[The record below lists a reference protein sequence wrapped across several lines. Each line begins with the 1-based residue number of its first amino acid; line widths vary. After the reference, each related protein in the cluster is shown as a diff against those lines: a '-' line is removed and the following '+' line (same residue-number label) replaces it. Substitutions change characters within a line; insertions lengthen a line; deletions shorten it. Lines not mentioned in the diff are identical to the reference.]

1 MTAHPE
7 SSDSNAGRSGV
18 KPLTV
23 LWALAAV
30 VVLVGAVAV
39 LIVMARD
46 DGSSEADAQTLE
58 LVVPAG
64 TKARQNAGEK
74 VVVMDDHIE
83 LTVGDRLVI
92 RNEDVAP
99 QTVGPYSVQPG
110 EVTTVKYGFPGV
122 YEGYCELSEG
132 KRYQIVVTE

>member
-1 MTAHPE
+1 MTPQPE
-7 SSDSNAGRSGV
+7 KADEPAARSGV

-23 LWALAAV
+23 LWALVSV
-30 VVLVGAVAV
+30 VVLVGAIGVWIA
-39 LIVMARD
+39 MDRD
-46 DGSSEADAQTLE
+46 DAPAEEGHTLE
-58 LVVPAG
+58 IVVPAG

-83 LTVGDRLVI
+83 LQVGDRMVI
-92 RNEDVAP
+92 SNEDVAP
-99 QTVGPYSVQPG
+99 QTVGPYSVKPG

>member
-1 MTAHPE
+1 MTPHPE

-18 KPLTV
+18 KPLTA

-39 LIVMARD
+39 LIVMNRGDSTPD
-46 DGSSEADAQTLE
+46 DDVQTLE

-83 LTVGDRLVI
+83 LSVGDRLVI
-92 RNEDVAP
+92 RNDDVAA